1 MFNLFNFHFH
11 LTVQEIKVLLA
22 VGSNDARASVDE
34 VVRAVIGVVLSLL
47 LLASVLS
54 FLSGVILLI
63 VTLEGDS
70 ESIHLLHNKLLLGG
84 IGIPITAALRSKLFG
99 SPP

>member
-54 FLSGVILLI
+54 FLSGVILVI
-63 VTLEGDS
+63 VTLGGDS
-70 ESIHLLHNKLLLGG
+70 ESIRLLYNKLLLGG
-84 IGIPITAALRSKLFG
+84 IGIPIAAVLRGKLFG

>member
-11 LTVQEIKVLLA
+11 LTVQEIKVILS

-34 VVRAVIGVVLSLL
+34 VVRAVIGVMLTLL

-54 FLSGVILLI
+54 FLSGVIL
-63 VTLEGDS
+63 VPFPLEDALYRIS
-70 ESIHLLHNKLLLGG
+70 VHLLIIPTQSG
-84 IGIPITAALRSKLFG
+84 IQS
-99 SPP
+99 

>member
-1 MFNLFNFHFH
+1 MFSLFNFHFH
-11 LTVQEIKVLLA
+11 LTVQEIKVPLA
-22 VGSNDARASVDE
+22 VGSNDAGASVDE

-54 FLSGVILLI
+54 FLSGVILVI
-63 VTLEGDS
+63 VTLGSDS
-70 ESIHLLHNKLLLGG
+70 ESIRVLYNKLLLGG
-84 IGIPITAALRSKLFG
+84 IGIPIAAVLRGKLFG